1 MKFKRFF
8 FWFFFVFFFFSLIFY
23 YKAKR
28 SANAPLTSAQ
38 ESGALEYRGINGE
51 IIVITT
57 TIKL

>member
-8 FWFFFVFFFFSLIFY
+8 FWFVFFFSLIFY